1 MCLHGISMSGRLV
14 LTLSSLVE
22 QSSSTSNSEVEC
34 VAILNKSSAGLHSG
48 VQGAVILQLIMV

>member
-22 QSSSTSNSEVEC
+22 QSSSTSNSEVDC
-34 VAILNKSSAGLHSG
+34 VVILNKSSAGLHSG
-48 VQGAVILQLIMV
+48 VQAAVILQLIMV